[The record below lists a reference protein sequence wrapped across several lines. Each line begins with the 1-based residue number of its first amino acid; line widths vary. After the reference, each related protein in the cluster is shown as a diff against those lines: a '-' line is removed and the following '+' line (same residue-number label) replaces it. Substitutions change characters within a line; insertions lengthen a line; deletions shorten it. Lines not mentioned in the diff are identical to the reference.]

1 MSAFRTA
8 FAGADIAALEQILHP
23 EVRFC
28 SPAVHTPYAG
38 REVTLVVLDAVTS
51 VMEAF
56 AYVDEWVEPGRE
68 LLRFTASIDG
78 LQLEG
83 VDLLEIDADG
93 LVTDLTVM
101 IRPLRGLERLTR
113 RVSEA
118 LESGEGR

>member
-1 MSAFRTA
+1 
-8 FAGADIAALEQILHP
+8 
-23 EVRFC
+23 
-28 SPAVHTPYAG
+28 
-38 REVTLVVLDAVTS
+38 VVLDAVTS

-83 VDLLEIDADG
+83 RGPAGDRRRRPRHGPHRDD
-93 LVTDLTVM
+93 
-101 IRPLRGLERLTR
+101 RPLRGLERLTR